1 MATWSPNDSLSVCFQ
16 GLFFCRS
23 TFDGHADQKST
34 LLSENWSWEAEF
46 SSCQCLSPA
55 PISKSSTKTGRMFK
69 NYARCQPRFSQV
81 LTTCCFPASSAEG
94 PPPSCTSPHHPP
106 TPLHSSPKAI
116 RHGPLPTRDL
126 LVLLT
131 PVRLGLTPVTL
142 GITLQCL
149 PVVICQHRRTLT
161 GRHGRTSRY
170 GILSTKQT
178 FC

>member
-1 MATWSPNDSLSVCFQ
+1 MIAFLCVFKDFSFAGLHLMDMPTKSPPCSV
-16 GLFFCRS
+16 
-23 TFDGHADQKST
+23 
-34 LLSENWSWEAEF
+34 
-46 SSCQCLSPA
+46 
-55 PISKSSTKTGRMFK
+55 KTGRGKLNSLHASVYRLLQFRRAQQKLDVCLK

-94 PPPSCTSPHHPP
+94 PPPSCTPPPPHPP